1 MDHVSVLLAETVA
14 FVNAIPDGLYVD
26 ATLGGGGHTRKLLE
40 SSPQSKVIALDRD
53 EKILELTREKLKALK
68 ARAVFVKANFRDL
81 DKVLAGLQVLP
92 RSVNGFIFDLGVS
105 SFQLD
110 DGARGFS
117 FRTEAPLDMRMGG
130 DAKYDAAALVNE
142 LPQEELERL
151 IRAFGG
157 ENFAGRIARVIVE
170 ERKLKRVATT
180 LELANIVSKA
190 VPSFY
195 RHGKLHPATRTF
207 QALRIA
213 VNDEL
218 GALKEGLV
226 KAAAYLARGGRIA
239 VISFHSLEDRIVK
252 DYFKSDE
259 TLKVITKKPVVPDDA
274 ETAENR
280 RSRSAKLRVAEKL

>member
-1 MDHVSVLLAETVA
+1 MLLAETVA
-14 FVNAIPDGLYVD
+14 FVNARPDGLYVD

>member
-1 MDHVSVLLAETVA
+1 M
-14 FVNAIPDGLYVD
+14 
-26 ATLGGGGHTRKLLE
+26 
-40 SSPQSKVIALDRD
+40 
-53 EKILELTREKLKALK
+53 
-68 ARAVFVKANFRDL
+68 
-81 DKVLAGLQVLP
+81 
-92 RSVNGFIFDLGVS
+92 
-105 SFQLD
+105 
-110 DGARGFS
+110 
-117 FRTEAPLDMRMGG
+117 
-130 DAKYDAAALVNE
+130 
-142 LPQEELERL
+142 
-151 IRAFGG
+151 
-157 ENFAGRIARVIVE
+157 
-170 ERKLKRVATT
+170 
-180 LELANIVSKA
+180 SKA